1 MTLWSWLHIMYDGG
15 GTMGTT
21 VLKSISA
28 ENFASF
34 AEKVTFTCVADGSK
48 KEYAMNT
55 FESGDEV
62 INKVSYVYGSNGSGK
77 TFFCKIL
84 REIQRMIALSPLS
97 MMKSSQIKALFPSEE
112 LLKPIPKF
120 AFDIA
125 YQELPTTLG
134 IDMIIDDVTYHYE
147 FSVLEQKIVHE
158 LLTKKYRRTEKILE
172 RTSPS
177 FQDITVKS
185 ELKGFEDTKRV
196 VKEDALCL
204 VMAAMLNNDFANML
218 VDAIKEINIFN
229 MTSPRLNPGELE
241 AFSEE
246 RIEKYVKILKK
257 ADPTIRGMQ
266 VKYEEEEVARQK
278 VDSDDFENR
287 EIIQTKTTVGVKTE
301 HALYDH
307 GIEIESGTDQIDFFR
322 DESLGTVKLFT
333 TLPHLFDVLEKGG
346 ILVLDEIEN
355 SLHPALVKEM
365 ISLFINEESNPY
377 HAQLI
382 CTTHQPLLVSENVK
396 RDQIWILSKDEF
408 GKSSLKR
415 LSDKSFSRT
424 KVNLTNKILEGALGC
439 NPEKFF

>member
-1 MTLWSWLHIMYDGG
+1 MRKA
-15 GTMGTT
+15 
-21 VLKSISA
+21 VLKSILA

-34 AEKVTFTCVADGSK
+34 ADKIVFTCVADGSK
-48 KEYAMNT
+48 KESAMNT
-55 FESGDEV
+55 FKSGEEI
-62 INKVSYVYGSNGSGK
+62 INKVSYIYGSNGSGK

-97 MMKSSQIKALFPSEE
+97 MMKNSQIKALFPSED
-112 LLKPIPKF
+112 LLKPVPKF

-125 YQELPTTLG
+125 YQEIPTTLG
-134 IDMIIDDVTYHYE
+134 IDMIIDDITYHYE
-147 FSVLEQKIVHE
+147 FSIFEQKIVHE
-158 LLTKKYRRTEKILE
+158 LLTKKYRRTEKIME
-172 RTSPS
+172 RTSPA
-177 FQDITVKS
+177 FQDIVVKS
-185 ELKGFEDTKRV
+185 ELKGFDEMKRI

-204 VMAAMLNNDFANML
+204 AMAAMMNNDFANMV

-229 MTSPRLNPGELE
+229 MTSPRLNPGEME

-246 RIEKYVKILKK
+246 RIEKYVKILQK
-257 ADPTIRGMQ
+257 ADPTIRRMH

-278 VDSDDFENR
+278 MDSDDFENR

-301 HALYDH
+301 HAQYDH
-307 GIEIESGTDQIDFFR
+307 GVEKESGTDQIEFFK

-355 SLHPALVKEM
+355 GLHLSLVKEM
-365 ISLFINEESNPY
+365 ISLFVNEESNPFF
-377 HAQLI
+377 AQLI

-396 RDQIWILSKDEF
+396 RDQVWILSKDKF

>member
-1 MTLWSWLHIMYDGG
+1 MYDGG

-28 ENFASF
+28 ENFACF

>member
-1 MTLWSWLHIMYDGG
+1 MSTA
-15 GTMGTT
+15 

-34 AEKVTFTCVADGSK
+34 ANKVTFTCVADGSK
-48 KEYAMNT
+48 KESAMNT
-55 FESGDEV
+55 FEAGEDV

-125 YQELPTTLG
+125 YQEIPTTLG
-134 IDMIIDDVTYHYE
+134 IDMIIDDITYHYE
-147 FSVLEQKIVHE
+147 FSVLEQRIVHE

-218 VDAIKEINIFN
+218 VDAIKEINVFN
-229 MTSPRLNPGELE
+229 MTSPRLNPGEME

-257 ADPTIRGMQ
+257 ADPTIRGMH

-307 GIEIESGTDQIDFFR
+307 GIEIETGTDQIDFFR

-333 TLPHLFDVLEKGG
+333 TLPYLFDMLEKGG

-355 SLHPALVKEM
+355 GLHPALVKEM
-365 ISLFINEESNPY
+365 ISLFISEESNPH

-396 RDQIWILSKDEF
+396 RDQVWILSKDKF

>member
-1 MTLWSWLHIMYDGG
+1 
-15 GTMGTT
+15 MGAT

-34 AEKVTFTCVADGSK
+34 AEKVIFTCVADESK
-48 KEYAMNT
+48 KEYMMNT
-55 FESGDEV
+55 FEVGDDI
-62 INKVSYVYGSNGSGK
+62 INKVSYVYGANGSGK

-84 REIQRMIALSPLS
+84 REIQRMIVLSPLS
-97 MMKSSQIKALFPSEE
+97 MMKNSQIKALFPNEE

-125 YQELPTTLG
+125 YHELPTTLG
-134 IDMIIDDVTYHYE
+134 IDMIIDDITYHYE
-147 FSVLEQKIVHE
+147 FSVFEQKIVHE

-172 RTSPS
+172 RTSPA
-177 FQDITVKS
+177 FQDITLKS
-185 ELKGFEDTKRV
+185 ELKNFEDTKQV

-204 VMAAMLNNDFANML
+204 AMAAMLNNNFANIL
-218 VDAIKEINIFN
+218 VDAIKDINIFN
-229 MTSPRLNPGELE
+229 MTSPRLNPGEME

-257 ADPTIRGMQ
+257 ADPTIREMY

-287 EIIQTKTTVGVKTE
+287 EIIETKTTVRVKTN

-307 GIEIESGTDQIDFFR
+307 GIESEFGTDKIEFFK

-365 ISLFINEESNPY
+365 VSLFIDKESNPY
-377 HAQLI
+377 NAQLI

-396 RDQIWILSKDEF
+396 RDQVWILSKDKF

>member
-1 MTLWSWLHIMYDGG
+1 
-15 GTMGTT
+15 MGTT

-424 KVNLTNKILEGALGC
+424 KVNLTNKILEGVLGC

>member
-1 MTLWSWLHIMYDGG
+1 
-15 GTMGTT
+15 MGTI
-21 VLKSISA
+21 VLKSLLA

-34 AEKVTFTCVADGSK
+34 ADKMIFTCIADESK
-48 KEYAMNT
+48 KEASMNT
-55 FESGDEV
+55 FEVGDNV

-97 MMKSSQIKALFPSEE
+97 MMKNSQIKAFFQNEE
-112 LLKPIPKF
+112 LLKPVPKF
-120 AFDIA
+120 AFDIK
-125 YQELPTTLG
+125 YQNVPTKLG
-134 IDMIIDDVTYHYE
+134 IEMIIEGITYCYE
-147 FSVLEQKIVHE
+147 FSILNQKIVHE

-172 RTSPS
+172 RISPS
-177 FQDITVKS
+177 FQDITLKS
-185 ELKGFEDTKRV
+185 ELKSFEDTKRV

-204 VMAAMLNNDFANML
+204 GMAAMLNNSFANML
-218 VDAIKEINIFN
+218 VDAIREINIFN
-229 MTSPRLNPGELE
+229 MTSPRLNPGESQ
-241 AFSEE
+241 AFSDE
-246 RIEKYVKILKK
+246 RIEKYVKILQK
-257 ADPTIRGMQ
+257 ADPTIRRME

-278 VDSDDFENR
+278 VESDDFENR
-287 EIIQTKTTVGVKTE
+287 EIIQTKTTVGVKTS
-301 HALYDH
+301 HALYDN
-307 GIEIESGTDQIDFFR
+307 GVEIESGTDQIEFFK
-322 DESLGTVKLFT
+322 DESLGTIKLFT

-396 RDQIWILSKDEF
+396 KDQVWILSKDKF
-408 GKSSLKR
+408 GKSSLQR

>member
-1 MTLWSWLHIMYDGG
+1 MYDGG

-408 GKSSLKR
+408 GKSSVKR

>member
-1 MTLWSWLHIMYDGG
+1 MR
-15 GTMGTT
+15 TT

-34 AEKVTFTCVADGSK
+34 ANKVTFTCVADGSK
-48 KEYAMNT
+48 KESAMNT
-55 FESGDEV
+55 FEAGEDV

-125 YQELPTTLG
+125 YQEIPTTLG
-134 IDMIIDDVTYHYE
+134 IDMIIDDITYHYE

-218 VDAIKEINIFN
+218 VDAIKEINVFN
-229 MTSPRLNPGELE
+229 MTSPRLNPGEMA

-257 ADPTIRGMQ
+257 ADPTIRGMH

-307 GIEIESGTDQIDFFR
+307 GIEIEAGTDQIDFFR

-355 SLHPALVKEM
+355 GLHPALVKEM
-365 ISLFINEESNPY
+365 ISLFINEESNPH

-396 RDQIWILSKDEF
+396 RDQVWILSKDKF

>member
-1 MTLWSWLHIMYDGG
+1 MYDGG

-424 KVNLTNKILEGALGC
+424 IVNLTNKILEGALGC

>member
-1 MTLWSWLHIMYDGG
+1 
-15 GTMGTT
+15 MGTAI
-21 VLKSISA
+21 LKSISA

-34 AEKVTFTCVADGSK
+34 AEKVIFTCVADGSK

-55 FESGDEV
+55 FEAGDDV

-97 MMKSSQIKALFPSEE
+97 MMKSSQIKALFPGEE
-112 LLKPIPKF
+112 LLKPMPKF

-125 YQELPTTLG
+125 YHDLPTTLG
-134 IDMIIDDVTYHYE
+134 IDLIIDNITYHYE
-147 FSVLEQKIVHE
+147 FSLLGAKVVHE

-177 FQDITVKS
+177 FQDITVRS
-185 ELKGFEDTKRV
+185 ELKSFEDTKRV

-218 VDAIKEINIFN
+218 VDAIKEINVFN
-229 MTSPRLNPGELE
+229 MTSPRLNPGEME

-246 RIEKYVKILKK
+246 RIEKYVKILQK
-257 ADPTIRGMQ
+257 ADPTIRGMH

-287 EIIQTKTTVGVKTE
+287 EIIQTKTTVGVKTD

-307 GIEIESGTDQIDFFR
+307 GVEIESGTDQIEFFK

-355 SLHPALVKEM
+355 GLHPALVKEM
-365 ISLFINEESNPY
+365 ISLFIDEESNPH

-382 CTTHQPLLVSENVK
+382 CTTHQPLLVSEKVK
-396 RDQIWILSKDEF
+396 RDQVWILSKDKF

>member
-1 MTLWSWLHIMYDGG
+1 MYDGG
-15 GTMGTT
+15 GTMGIT

>member
-1 MTLWSWLHIMYDGG
+1 MYDGG

-257 ADPTIRGMQ
+257 ADPTNRGMQ

>member
-1 MTLWSWLHIMYDGG
+1 MYDGG

-241 AFSEE
+241 TFSEE

>member
-1 MTLWSWLHIMYDGG
+1 MYDGG

-408 GKSSLKR
+408 GKSSLER

>member
-1 MTLWSWLHIMYDGG
+1 MYDGG

-62 INKVSYVYGSNGSGK
+62 INKVSYVYGSNGSGT

>member
-1 MTLWSWLHIMYDGG
+1 M
-15 GTMGTT
+15 
-21 VLKSISA
+21 
-28 ENFASF
+28 
-34 AEKVTFTCVADGSK
+34 
-48 KEYAMNT
+48 
-55 FESGDEV
+55 
-62 INKVSYVYGSNGSGK
+62 
-77 TFFCKIL
+77 
-84 REIQRMIALSPLS
+84 
-97 MMKSSQIKALFPSEE
+97 
-112 LLKPIPKF
+112 
-120 AFDIA
+120 
-125 YQELPTTLG
+125 
-134 IDMIIDDVTYHYE
+134 
-147 FSVLEQKIVHE
+147 
-158 LLTKKYRRTEKILE
+158 E
-172 RTSPS
+172 RTSPA
-177 FQDITVKS
+177 FQDIVVKS
-185 ELKGFEDTKRV
+185 ELKGFDEMKRI

-229 MTSPRLNPGELE
+229 MTSPRLNPGEME

-246 RIEKYVKILKK
+246 RIKKYVKILQK
-257 ADPTIRGMQ
+257 ADPTIRRMH

-301 HALYDH
+301 HAQYDH
-307 GIEIESGTDQIDFFR
+307 GVERESGTDQIEFFK

-355 SLHPALVKEM
+355 GLHPSLVKEM
-365 ISLFINEESNPY
+365 ISLFVNEESNPY
-377 HAQLI
+377 CAQLI

-396 RDQIWILSKDEF
+396 RDQVWILSKDKF

-424 KVNLTNKILEGALGC
+424 KINLTNKILEGALGC

>member
-1 MTLWSWLHIMYDGG
+1 
-15 GTMGTT
+15 
-21 VLKSISA
+21 
-28 ENFASF
+28 
-34 AEKVTFTCVADGSK
+34 
-48 KEYAMNT
+48 
-55 FESGDEV
+55 
-62 INKVSYVYGSNGSGK
+62 
-77 TFFCKIL
+77 
-84 REIQRMIALSPLS
+84 

-125 YQELPTTLG
+125 YQEIPTTLG
-134 IDMIIDDVTYHYE
+134 IDMIIDDITYHYE
-147 FSVLEQKIVHE
+147 FSVLEQRIVHE

-218 VDAIKEINIFN
+218 VDAIKEINVFN
-229 MTSPRLNPGELE
+229 MTSPRLNPGEME

-257 ADPTIRGMQ
+257 ADPTIRGMH

-307 GIEIESGTDQIDFFR
+307 GIEIETGTDQIDFFR

-333 TLPHLFDVLEKGG
+333 TLPYLFDVLEKGG

-355 SLHPALVKEM
+355 GLHPALVKEM
-365 ISLFINEESNPY
+365 ISLFISEESNPH

-396 RDQIWILSKDEF
+396 RDQVWILSKDKF

>member
-1 MTLWSWLHIMYDGG
+1 MKTA
-15 GTMGTT
+15 
-21 VLKSISA
+21 VLKCISA

-34 AEKVTFTCVADGSK
+34 ADKVIFSCVADTSK

-55 FESGDEV
+55 FKMGDDS

-77 TFFCKIL
+77 TFLCKIL
-84 REIQRMIALSPLS
+84 REIQRMITLSPLS
-97 MMKSSQIKALFPSEE
+97 MMKNSQIKALFPSEE
-112 LLKPIPKF
+112 FLKPIPKF

-125 YQELPTTLG
+125 YQSMPTTLG
-134 IDMIIDDVTYHYE
+134 IEMIIDNTTYHYE

-158 LLTKKYRRTEKILE
+158 VLTKKYRRTEKILE
-172 RTSPS
+172 RTSPD
-177 FQDITVKS
+177 FQDIRLKS
-185 ELKGFEDTKRV
+185 ELKSFEEMKKV

-218 VDAIKEINIFN
+218 VDSIKEINVFN
-229 MTSPRLNPGELE
+229 MTSPRLNPGEME

-246 RIEKYVKILKK
+246 RIEKYVKILQK
-257 ADPTIRGMQ
+257 ADPTIRKMH

-287 EIIQTKTTVGVKTE
+287 EIIQTKTTVGVRTE
-301 HALYDH
+301 HAQYDH
-307 GIEIESGTDQIDFFR
+307 GVERECGTDQIEFFK

-355 SLHPALVKEM
+355 GLHPSLVKEM

-396 RDQIWILSKDEF
+396 RDQVWILSKDKF

>member
-1 MTLWSWLHIMYDGG
+1 MYDGG

-415 LSDKSFSRT
+415 LSDKSFPRT

>member
-1 MTLWSWLHIMYDGG
+1 
-15 GTMGTT
+15 MGKT

-34 AEKVTFTCVADGSK
+34 ADKIVFTCVADGSK
-48 KEYAMNT
+48 KESAMNT
-55 FESGDEV
+55 FEAGEEV
-62 INKVSYVYGSNGSGK
+62 INKVSYIYGSNGSGK

-97 MMKSSQIKALFPSEE
+97 MMKNSQIKALFPGED
-112 LLKPIPKF
+112 LLKPIPRF
-120 AFDIA
+120 VFDIA
-125 YQELPTTLG
+125 YQEVPTTLG
-134 IDMIIDDVTYHYE
+134 IDMIIDDITYHYE
-147 FSVLEQKIVHE
+147 FSIFEQKIVHE
-158 LLTKKYRRTEKILE
+158 LLTKKYRRTEKIME
-172 RTSPS
+172 RISPA
-177 FQDITVKS
+177 FQDIVVKS
-185 ELKGFEDTKRV
+185 ELKGFDEMKRI

-229 MTSPRLNPGELE
+229 MTSPRLNPGEME

-246 RIEKYVKILKK
+246 RIKKYVKILQK
-257 ADPTIRGMQ
+257 ADPTIRRMH

-301 HALYDH
+301 HAQYDH
-307 GIEIESGTDQIDFFR
+307 GVERESGTDQIEFFK

-355 SLHPALVKEM
+355 GLHPSLVKEM
-365 ISLFINEESNPY
+365 ISLFVNEESNPY
-377 HAQLI
+377 CAQLI

-396 RDQIWILSKDEF
+396 RDQVWILSKDKF

-424 KVNLTNKILEGALGC
+424 KINLTNKILEGALGC

>member
-1 MTLWSWLHIMYDGG
+1 MYDGG

-241 AFSEE
+241 VFSEE

>member
-1 MTLWSWLHIMYDGG
+1 MYDGG

-246 RIEKYVKILKK
+246 RIKKYVKILKK

>member
-1 MTLWSWLHIMYDGG
+1 MSTA
-15 GTMGTT
+15 

-34 AEKVTFTCVADGSK
+34 ANKVTFTCVADGSK
-48 KEYAMNT
+48 KESAMNT
-55 FESGDEV
+55 FEAGEDV

-125 YQELPTTLG
+125 YQEIPTTLG
-134 IDMIIDDVTYHYE
+134 IDMIIDDITYHYE
-147 FSVLEQKIVHE
+147 FSVLEQRIVHE

-218 VDAIKEINIFN
+218 VDAIKEINVFN
-229 MTSPRLNPGELE
+229 MTSPRLNPGEME

-257 ADPTIRGMQ
+257 ADPTIRGMH

-287 EIIQTKTTVGVKTE
+287 EIIQTKTTVGGKTE

-307 GIEIESGTDQIDFFR
+307 GIEIETGTDQIDFFR

-333 TLPHLFDVLEKGG
+333 TLPYLFDVLEKGG

-355 SLHPALVKEM
+355 GLHPALVKEM
-365 ISLFINEESNPY
+365 ISLFISEESNPH

-396 RDQIWILSKDEF
+396 RDQVWILSKDKF

>member
-1 MTLWSWLHIMYDGG
+1 MR
-15 GTMGTT
+15 TT

-55 FESGDEV
+55 FKSGDDV

-84 REIQRMIALSPLS
+84 REIQRMIALSPFS
-97 MMKSSQIKALFPSEE
+97 MMKGSQIKALLPSEE
-112 LLKPIPKF
+112 LLKPIAKF
-120 AFDIA
+120 AFDMA

-134 IDMIIDDVTYHYE
+134 IDMIIDDITYHYE
-147 FSVLEQKIVHE
+147 FSVLEQKIIHE

-177 FQDITVKS
+177 FHDITVKS
-185 ELKGFEDTKRV
+185 ELKGFENTKRV

-229 MTSPRLNPGELE
+229 MTSPRLNPGEME

-257 ADPTIRGMQ
+257 ADPTIRGMH

-301 HALYDH
+301 HALYNH
-307 GIEIESGTDQIDFFR
+307 GVEIESGTDQIEFFK

-355 SLHPALVKEM
+355 GLHLALVQEM
-365 ISLFINEESNPY
+365 ISLFINEESNPH

-382 CTTHQPLLVSENVK
+382 CTTHQPLLVSDNVK
-396 RDQIWILSKDEF
+396 RDQVWILSKDKF

-415 LSDKSFSRT
+415 LSDKRFSRT